1 MDLLAEYGAQDRW
14 RDWDAMLKRLPI
26 ARDQT
31 VLDLG
36 CGPGS
41 VSARLAARATN
52 VVGVDHNA
60 EFISAARQRCPNNCT
75 FIEADLRALDPR
87 VIPRAHGLWSS
98 FAAAYFPDFLPVLK
112 HWISCL
118 LPGGWVALV
127 EIDDLWRGHHPLPED
142 VRAALEEF
150 EGRLRTQ
157 GGYDFRMGRQLV
169 EACRDIGLTAISKS
183 RWHDPELAFNGPA
196 PAEILA
202 AWRRRFARLPVMK
215 AYFGAK
221 RFEQISETFLD
232 SISRPDHRST
242 AVVVMV
248 QAERPPQIGT

>member
-98 FAAAYFPDFLPVLK
+98 FACRICGYAGRANGAPVGWPGSCGESCNWTSSGQIACHRACQFPEMCRLGDQRKDFPLTRRLPRQVTRR
-112 HWISCL
+112 IPRCL
-118 LPGGWVALV
+118 QAFPVDCPRAKL
-127 EIDDLWRGHHPLPED
+127 DL
-142 VRAALEEF
+142 
-150 EGRLRTQ
+150 
-157 GGYDFRMGRQLV
+157 
-169 EACRDIGLTAISKS
+169 
-183 RWHDPELAFNGPA
+183 
-196 PAEILA
+196 
-202 AWRRRFARLPVMK
+202 FARLSARTCNESPHYGKCLLIK
-215 AYFGAK
+215 AEAIPLKLLQESGPTSL
-221 RFEQISETFLD
+221 RIS
-232 SISRPDHRST
+232 
-242 AVVVMV
+242 
-248 QAERPPQIGT
+248 GN